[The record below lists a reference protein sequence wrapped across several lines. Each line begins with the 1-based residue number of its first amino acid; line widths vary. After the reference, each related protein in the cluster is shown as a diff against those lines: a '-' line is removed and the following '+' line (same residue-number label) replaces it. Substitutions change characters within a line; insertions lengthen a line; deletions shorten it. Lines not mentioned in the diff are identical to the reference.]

1 MGWGGWPGIR
11 GLAEVCISKPEEAQV
26 IKEAMGEAPP
36 SSGPAIPWA
45 TREVIIVSPRGKR
58 LVVNK
63 KTGSECP
70 HSAFDLAL

>member
-26 IKEAMGEAPP
+26 IKEAMGEALP

-45 TREVIIVSPRGKR
+45 TREVIIVSP
-58 LVVNK
+58 V
-63 KTGSECP
+63 E
-70 HSAFDLAL
+70 SAWLSTRKQGASVLILPLT